1 MSEGRFT
8 IPTRIYLT
16 QAQRAKLQHLLDRA
30 DRELDDWLTE
40 LVAGQVDGLPEPPPE
55 QASAVGDQIAEELRK
70 RRAELRRLRPRLSD
84 PHNPP
89 PPWLV
94 QMVADL
100 EAEVRR
106 LEAATGGGR

>member
-1 MSEGRFT
+1 MDEGRFT

-16 QAQRAKLQHLLDRA
+16 AAQRARLQHLLDGA

-40 LVAGQVDGLPEPPPE
+40 LVAGQLDGLPEPPPA
-55 QASAVGDQIAEELRK
+55 QASAVGDRAAEELRQ
-70 RRAELRRLRPRLSD
+70 RRSELRRLRPRLSD

-100 EAEVRR
+100 EAEVER
-106 LEAATGGGR
+106 LRKDEG

>member
-1 MSEGRFT
+1 MSDGRFT

-16 QAQRAKLQHLLDRA
+16 AAQRARLQHLLDGA
-30 DRELDDWLTE
+30 DLELDEWLT
-40 LVAGQVDGLPEPPPE
+40 GLAAAQLDAMPEPPPAE
-55 QASAVGDQIAEELRK
+55 ASAVGDDTAEELRK

-100 EAEVRR
+100 EAEVKR
-106 LEAATGGGR
+106 LSAQVKG